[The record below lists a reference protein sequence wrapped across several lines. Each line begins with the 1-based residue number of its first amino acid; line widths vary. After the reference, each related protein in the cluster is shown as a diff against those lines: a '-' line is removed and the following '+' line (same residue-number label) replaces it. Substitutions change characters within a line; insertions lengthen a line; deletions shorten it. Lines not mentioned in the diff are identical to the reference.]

1 MPLGRTSMAA
11 NLADAIAQLLT
22 DEGTSPGDRLPSE
35 AALCARYHVSRGTV
49 REALR
54 RLELGG
60 LLEVQHG
67 RGRFVSAA
75 GPTIERPITEFE
87 SATAM
92 LAGRGLRPVTRVL
105 SAEVTAPNETE
116 AAALGLPST
125 APIVRLM
132 RVRLSKGQPL
142 VYQLDSFPAS
152 LLEPQHVEE
161 IDFSGSLTEWLA
173 SRGHR
178 LSSSSASIRATVLP
192 PSVAALSD
200 VDSIT
205 PWLLI
210 TERVVDTS
218 GLSVLFSEGYH
229 RGDAFSFHVLRH
241 RSASRGGSE

>member
-1 MPLGRTSMAA
+1 MTL
-11 NLADAIAQLLT
+11 NIADSIAELLT
-22 DEGTSPGDRLPSE
+22 GEGKGPGDRLPSE

-54 RLELGG
+54 LLEQRG

-75 GPTIERPITEFE
+75 GAMIERPITEFE
-87 SATAM
+87 SATEM

-125 APIVRLM
+125 APIVRLK
-132 RVRLSKGQPL
+132 RVRLSKGRPL

-161 IDFSGSLTEWLA
+161 IGFSGSLSKWLA
-173 SRGHR
+173 SRGHV
-178 LSSSSASIRATVLP
+178 LSSSAASIRATVLP
-192 PSVAALSD
+192 PSIAALSD

-210 TERVVDTS
+210 TEHVVDTN

-241 RSASRGGSE
+241 RSSSRSGSE